1 MMRRSSS
8 FPGVAPEPPR
18 PVAQNAAL
26 TAQQQ
31 TRRLAAHFVGFT
43 LFCCAWGLALSAVE
57 LPTEEA
63 AIRDHK
69 DRSAALRAL
78 IVEQIDAGHLD
89 ESAWALVR
97 NTCELDLSPYFE
109 PNWRF
114 PGAFFFVVS
123 VVTTIGYGNY
133 VPVTPL
139 GKAFTCVVAF
149 SGVAYCGFFMTL
161 LVLRVEKDIL
171 RVLKWLGHATV
182 APRLALTR
190 VGALNIVFLVGLSFA
205 SYATGCIAFGNS
217 VYMSLVTFS
226 TVGLGDYA
234 PPFFNP
240 GRPLWWQA
248 GGYFMGAITCLLG
261 LALLS
266 TFLSAFE
273 LWARQSIRVLGL
285 STRRAR
291 RRGRKTTIQPLTEEP
306 ADQSESESTRGV
318 SPPQS
323 AARSEDADDEPVTV
337 ESGQSMASSV
347 LCFCGIFG
355 FLFAI
360 FLAAL

>member
-1 MMRRSSS
+1 
-8 FPGVAPEPPR
+8 
-18 PVAQNAAL
+18 
-26 TAQQQ
+26 
-31 TRRLAAHFVGFT
+31 
-43 LFCCAWGLALSAVE
+43 
-57 LPTEEA
+57 
-63 AIRDHK
+63 
-69 DRSAALRAL
+69 
-78 IVEQIDAGHLD
+78 
-89 ESAWALVR
+89 
-97 NTCELDLSPYFE
+97 
-109 PNWRF
+109 
-114 PGAFFFVVS
+114 
-123 VVTTIGYGNY
+123 
-133 VPVTPL
+133 
-139 GKAFTCVVAF
+139 
-149 SGVAYCGFFMTL
+149 
-161 LVLRVEKDIL
+161 
-171 RVLKWLGHATV
+171 
-182 APRLALTR
+182 
-190 VGALNIVFLVGLSFA
+190 
-205 SYATGCIAFGNS
+205 
-217 VYMSLVTFS
+217 MSLVTFS